1 MGDVAVEHGVDR
13 PDEPDAAAEA
23 AFDRY
28 DIVAEPARAN
38 WVVVAGDDAVL
49 DAELSDVLREYALIE
64 APNHAVSDG
73 HALAIVDADANAG
86 AVHAVEHRAAEI
98 ELDAVRRNLDQR
110 RVRPLAGIAGV
121 SVWRQ
126 RFGAGYLHSENSLRA
141 AVYRAFVQ
149 QSTNEFGNT
158 GCA

>member
-1 MGDVAVEHGVDR
+1 MNDFTLLVPEFAVVGLAFGVLTADLFLHDRTKHFLAYVSVAGLGII
-13 PDEPDAAAEA
+13 A
-23 AFDRY
+23 AFSLIFLWNQDGSLY
-28 DIVAEPARAN
+28 KGLLVIDGYSLFFKAFFLIIGVFAILGS
-38 WVVVAGDDAVL
+38 V
-49 DAELSDVLREYALIE
+49 EY
-64 APNHAVSDG
+64 
-73 HALAIVDADANAG
+73 
-86 AVHAVEHRAAEI
+86 
-98 ELDAVRRNLDQR
+98 VRRNLDQR